1 MPEMPE
7 VETIARKLRR
17 VLPGK
22 RIVDVELS
30 GLPLRRP
37 LQPTFAADLRG
48 RTVARIERRGKYLV
62 LHLEP
67 KLFWLVH
74 LGMSGRICWTRAAA
88 AHEPHTH
95 AVIRFADGSELHYRD
110 HRRFGLLAA
119 YERPRVSQIPELEA
133 LGVDP
138 LGPRFTADFLWRQLR
153 SSKTEIKSFLL
164 DQKRIAGLGNIY
176 VCEALFR
183 AGVHPRRRC
192 HRLTTREAARLVD
205 AVRRVLRAAIRNR
218 GTTFSDFMDSD
229 GEAGSNQ
236 RFLRVFQREG
246 RRCRRCG
253 APVERLRQ
261 GNRSSFFC
269 PSCQPRTGKRSISPA
284 RLGAA
289 VSGGS

>member
-17 VLPGK
+17 VILGK

-37 LQPTFAADLRG
+37 LQPSFAADLRG
-48 RTVARIERRGKYLV
+48 RTVARVERRGKYLV

-67 KLFWLVH
+67 KLFWLIH
-74 LGMSGRICWTRAAA
+74 LGMSGRIYWTAAA
-88 AHEPHTH
+88 AAPEPHTH
-95 AVIRFADGSELHYRD
+95 AVIRFGDGSELRYRD

-119 YERPRVSQIPELEA
+119 YERRRVSQIPELEA

-138 LGPRFTADFLWRQLR
+138 LGPRFTVDYLWRQLR
-153 SSKTEIKSFLL
+153 CSKTEIKSFLL

-183 AGVHPRRRC
+183 AGIHPRRRC
-192 HRLTTREAARLVD
+192 HRMTLREAALLAD
-205 AVRRVLRAAIRNR
+205 AVRKVLRAAIRNR

-246 RRCRRCG
+246 QRCRRCG
-253 APVERLRQ
+253 AGVERLRQ

-269 PSCQPRTGKRSISPA
+269 PRCQPRAGRRSNSSL
-284 RLGAA
+284 RLDA
-289 VSGGS
+289 VV